1 MRKELIERER
11 RREILWKALSPS
23 MVRVSWDTR
32 VAGPESGSRQ
42 LPGNV
47 IRKDQEAKL
56 CGVLQMRVNVG
67 HLIGVTEGATGAF

>member
-1 MRKELIERER
+1 
-11 RREILWKALSPS
+11 